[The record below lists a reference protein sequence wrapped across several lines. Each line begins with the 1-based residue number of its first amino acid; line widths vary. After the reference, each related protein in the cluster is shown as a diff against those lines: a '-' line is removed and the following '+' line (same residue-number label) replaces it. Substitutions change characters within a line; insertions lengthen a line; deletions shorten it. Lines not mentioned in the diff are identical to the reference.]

1 MKWHAA
7 ENDPARGASPACRAQ
22 KTINRL
28 KIAEEAAADGI
39 TPLEVMLTQMRTY
52 WDADTDE
59 ARAKACDIAKDAA
72 PYLHPRLSAVDTTL
86 KDDGGLVVQIVKF
99 AQNGIVEDQSTAEP
113 LAVTH

>member
-1 MKWHAA
+1 M
-7 ENDPARGASPACRAQ
+7 ARGGKRPGPGRKPGVPSN

-39 TPLEVMLTQMRTY
+39 TPLEVMLTQMRSY

-86 KDDGGLVVQIVKF
+86 KDPGGLVVQIVKF
-99 AQNGIVEDQSTAEP
+99 AQPVAEQLDAEP
-113 LAVTH
+113 LVVTH

>member
-1 MKWHAA
+1 M
-7 ENDPARGASPACRAQ
+7 ARGGKRPGAGRKAGVPSR

-28 KIAEEAAADGI
+28 KIAE
-39 TPLEVMLTQMRTY
+39 
-52 WDADTDE
+52 
-59 ARAKACDIAKDAA
+59 DAA

-99 AQNGIVEDQSTAEP
+99 AQPVEDQLAAEP

>member
-1 MKWHAA
+1 M
-7 ENDPARGASPACRAQ
+7 ARGGRRPGAGRKPGVPAQ

-39 TPLEVMLTQMRTY
+39 TPLEVMLTQMRSY
-52 WDADTDE
+52 WDEDTDE

-72 PYLHPRLSAVDTTL
+72 PYLHPRLSAVDNTL
-86 KDDGGLVVQIVKF
+86 KDSGGLVVQIVKF
-99 AQNGIVEDQSTAEP
+99 AQHGVVEDQPSEP